1 MSDSFQ
7 GETMAKKKYYSNKM
21 AGSGIAGMP
30 QNVIYKEYPKVYP
43 EGYEGLDDTMGMI
56 DQEMK
61 ANMKYQKRGKNI
73 SKF

>member
-1 MSDSFQ
+1 
-7 GETMAKKKYYSNKM
+7 M